1 MSFIKRLKNVIEA
14 KANKVLDKH
23 EDPIE
28 MLELS
33 IKKKKNYLQMLK
45 SNVQTL

>member
-23 EDPIE
+23 EDP
-28 MLELS
+28 
-33 IKKKKNYLQMLK
+33 NR
-45 SNVQTL
+45 NVRTFYKEKRRITYKC

>member
-1 MSFIKRLKNVIEA
+1 MSFIKRLKNVMEA

-33 IKKKKNYLQMLK
+33 IKNYLQMLK